1 MKETFE
7 PYDVLKGKHVGSTA
21 FVCGAGTSLNNVL
34 KDVNY
39 KKIYDHV
46 VISTNSN
53 IITHE
58 WDDEFEDKRFW
69 ISNDSAVIHWDY
81 WNKVKESKCHK
92 IIRNSWEK
100 YYDVIPSEFMVFRP
114 RKNDKK
120 EIEGDDGLCFTS
132 SVPTAIDL
140 AIQMG
145 CVKIYLLGVDHY
157 FLPNGK
163 SHFWEQ
169 WPRDKM
175 PVSKQFRVPMSR
187 PAPIGMQKR
196 VFKENQKVYDNLHV
210 WAEKS
215 GVKIYNCSSRSAVK
229 VFEKID
235 FAEAFKGKL

>member
-81 WNKVKESKCHK
+81 WNKVKESK
-92 IIRNSWEK
+92 
-100 YYDVIPSEFMVFRP
+100 
-114 RKNDKK
+114 
-120 EIEGDDGLCFTS
+120 
-132 SVPTAIDL
+132 
-140 AIQMG
+140 
-145 CVKIYLLGVDHY
+145 
-157 FLPNGK
+157 
-163 SHFWEQ
+163 
-169 WPRDKM
+169 
-175 PVSKQFRVPMSR
+175 
-187 PAPIGMQKR
+187 
-196 VFKENQKVYDNLHV
+196 
-210 WAEKS
+210 
-215 GVKIYNCSSRSAVK
+215 
-229 VFEKID
+229 
-235 FAEAFKGKL
+235 